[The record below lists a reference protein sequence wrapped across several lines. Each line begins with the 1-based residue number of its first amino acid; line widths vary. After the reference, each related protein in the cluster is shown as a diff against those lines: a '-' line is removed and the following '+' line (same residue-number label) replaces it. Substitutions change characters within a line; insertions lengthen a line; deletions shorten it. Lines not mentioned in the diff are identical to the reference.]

1 MRAAESRALGLEGGG
16 GPPGASRREQPLPHS
31 GFPRDTDSE
40 LLARDSGS
48 VQLLRHVRL
57 FATPRTAAHQAS
69 LSITSSWSL
78 LKLLPTESVM
88 PSNRL
93 ILCRPLLL
101 PPSIFPSI
109 RVSSNESTLR
119 IGWPKYWSFSFSIS
133 ASNDYSGLI
142 SFRMDWLDLLD
153 YQGINLSCFK
163 PLRLWKL
170 VSQQQLETNRGGL
183 PGSPVVRTPHSHS
196 RGLSLDPWSERN

>member
-57 FATPRTAAHQAS
+57 FATPRTTAHQAS

-93 ILCRPLLL
+93 ILCHPLLL
-101 PPSIFPSI
+101 PSIFPSI
-109 RVSSNESTLR
+109 RVFLNESALHIR
-119 IGWPKYWSFSFSIS
+119 RPKYWSFSFSIS
-133 ASNDYSGLI
+133 PSNEYSVLI
-142 SFRMDWLDLLD
+142 SFRID
-153 YQGINLSCFK
+153 
-163 PLRLWKL
+163 
-170 VSQQQLETNRGGL
+170 
-183 PGSPVVRTPHSHS
+183 
-196 RGLSLDPWSERN
+196 